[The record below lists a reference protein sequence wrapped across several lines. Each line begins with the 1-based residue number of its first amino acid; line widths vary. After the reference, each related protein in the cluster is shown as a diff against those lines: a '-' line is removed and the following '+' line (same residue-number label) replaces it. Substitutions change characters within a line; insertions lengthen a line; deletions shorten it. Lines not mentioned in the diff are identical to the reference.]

1 MMDTSTADQLR
12 ERLRLTEERLRTLAS
27 VPDKPPSMLVTV
39 RSLEKSKAAI
49 EHELEGESELEGDSQ

>member
-1 MMDTSTADQLR
+1 MSSDDELR

-27 VPDKPPSMLVTV
+27 VPDKPPSMRVAV

-49 EHELEGESELEGDSQ
+49 KRELEGESELEGDSQ